1 MSRNVNGAS
10 SSEAV
15 PVGDRILNALEDPRW
30 NWRTVDGISRD
41 TGIPPDEVRV
51 FLTGSGG
58 TVVRSIARDRQ
69 GRSLFTTRKRYRKSH
84 SLMER
89 LLDHYRITST

>member
-1 MSRNVNGAS
+1 MQSNVNGAK

-15 PVGDRILNALEDPRW
+15 PAGDRIIDALEDPRW
-30 NWRTVDGISRD
+30 DWRTVDGISRD

-51 FLTGSGG
+51 FLARSGG
-58 TVVRSIARDRQ
+58 TVVMSVARDRR
-69 GRSLFTTRKRYRKSH
+69 GRALFTTRERYRESR

-89 LLDHYRITST
+89 LLDHYRITAT